1 MKLDDQFEWDVA
13 DETNSPELF
22 AEVYTNELGL
32 SGEFKTAV
40 AHSIREQLQAY
51 ERSLVMLGNPM
62 NVASIAEPDF
72 KDFFLPAVTSSTIT
86 RNAEMAAS
94 FTPFLNVV
102 DEIEL
107 AIGTEKE
114 RNKRRNK
121 TRQTMRRRPNAL
133 PDRDAIRTHRTPAI
147 GFPENDPT
155 TLINGAMNNST
166 PATGR
171 RAAAV
176 AASSTIASM
185 VASENGG
192 VIMPMPDRPQTN
204 PVPVQKSSKVRGLF
218 KAPAYSTSVLKPR
231 SRIEG
236 AIAST
241 ALIKDTPAA
250 PKADVDDEG
259 NPLVAV
265 TGERR
270 VTNKVPSA
278 KRQKELERE
287 EKEREYAKRQHANMV
302 DGVWHCSNCGC
313 PDDIAIGRRKGPLG
327 DKSQCGECGM
337 FNTFS
342 SSVSQIYLCVREIL
356 SSLQETT

>member
-1 MKLDDQFEWDVA
+1 MKLDDQFEWDVS
-13 DETNSPELF
+13 DQSNSPELF
-22 AEVYTNELGL
+22 AEVYTSELGL

-40 AHSIREQLQAY
+40 VHSIREQLQAY
-51 ERSLVMLGNPM
+51 ERSLFMLGNPP
-62 NVASIAEPDF
+62 NITAISDADF
-72 KDFFLPAVTSSTIT
+72 KDYFLPSVTPSNVA

-114 RNKRRNK
+114 KNKRRK
-121 TRQTMRRRPNAL
+121 VRQTMRRRPNAL

-155 TLINGAMNNST
+155 TLINGAMGNST

-176 AASSTIASM
+176 AASSTIANM

-192 VIMPMPDRPQTN
+192 VILPLPEKPAST
-204 PVPVQKSSKVRGLF
+204 PTPIPKPSKVRGLF
-218 KAPAYSTSVLKPR
+218 KAPSYPSTVLKPR

-236 AIAST
+236 AISST
-241 ALIKDTPAA
+241 ALMRDTPTA
-250 PKADVDDEG
+250 PKAEVDDEG

-278 KRQKELERE
+278 KRQKEMERE
-287 EKEREYAKRQHANMV
+287 EKEREYAKRQHPNMIN
-302 DGVWHCSNCGC
+302 GIWHCSNCGC

-327 DKSQCGECGM
+327 EKSQCGECGM
-337 FNTFS
+337 SPMIF
-342 SSVSQIYLCVREIL
+342 I
-356 SSLQETT
+356 

>member
-1 MKLDDQFEWDVA
+1 MKLDDQFEWDVL
-13 DETNSPELF
+13 DTSNSPEQF
-22 AEVYTNELGL
+22 AEVYTAELGL

-40 AHSIREQLQAY
+40 VHSIREQLQAY
-51 ERSLVMLGNPM
+51 ERSLYMLGNPSS
-62 NVASIAEPDF
+62 VASISDSDF
-72 KDFFLPAVTSSTIT
+72 KDYFLPNVTSGTVT
-86 RNAEMAAS
+86 RNAESASS

-114 RNKRRNK
+114 KNKRRK
-121 TRQTMRRRPNAL
+121 VRQTMRRRPNAL
-133 PDRDAIRTHRTPAI
+133 PDRDAVRTHRTPAI

-155 TLINGAMNNST
+155 ALINGAMGAST

-176 AASSTIASM
+176 AASSTIANM

-192 VIMPMPDRPQTN
+192 IILPLPDKP
-204 PVPVQKSSKVRGLF
+204 SSTPIPPPKTSKAHGLF
-218 KAPAYSTSVLKPR
+218 KAPSYPLSVLK
-231 SRIEG
+231 SRALVDG

-241 ALIKDTPAA
+241 SLVKDTPAA
-250 PKADVDDEG
+250 PKAEVDDDG

-270 VTNKVPSA
+270 ITNKIPSA
-278 KRQKELERE
+278 KRQKEMERE

-302 DGVWHCSNCGC
+302 NGVWHCSNCGC

-327 DKSQCGECGM
+327 DKSQCGECGK
-337 FNTFS
+337 S
-342 SSVSQIYLCVREIL
+342 SIPIIQSLLIAFRREIL
-356 SSLQETT
+356 SPLS

>member
-1 MKLDDQFEWDVA
+1 MKLDDQFEWDVS
-13 DETNSPELF
+13 DQTNSPELF

-32 SGEFKTAV
+32 SGEFRTAV
-40 AHSIREQLQAY
+40 VHSIREQLQAY
-51 ERSLVMLGNPM
+51 ERSLFVLGNPP
-62 NVASIAEPDF
+62 NVASISDADF
-72 KDFFLPAVTSSTIT
+72 KDYFLPSVTQSTVA

-114 RNKRRNK
+114 KNKRRK
-121 TRQTMRRRPNAL
+121 VRQTMRRRPNAL

-155 TLINGAMNNST
+155 TLINGAMGNSA

-176 AASSTIASM
+176 AASSTIANM

-192 VIMPMPDRPQTN
+192 IILPIPDKPASTPTPAPKPN
-204 PVPVQKSSKVRGLF
+204 KVRGLF
-218 KAPAYSTSVLKPR
+218 KAPSYPSSVLKPR
-231 SRIEG
+231 SRIDG
-236 AIAST
+236 AIPST
-241 ALIKDTPAA
+241 ALMKEMPTA
-250 PKADVDDEG
+250 PKAEVDEEG

-270 VTNKVPSA
+270 ITNKIPSA
-278 KRQKELERE
+278 KRQKEMERE
-287 EKEREYAKRQHANMV
+287 EKEREYAKRQHPNNIN
-302 DGVWHCSNCGC
+302 GIWHCSNCGC

-337 FNTFS
+337 FT
-342 SSVSQIYLCVREIL
+342 LT
-356 SSLQETT
+356 SL